1 MNRTAGSLSAI
12 QLVKEAYRG
21 WNANR
26 GAWLTALALP
36 AAIDVVANAAFWHHT
51 TSLVDQV
58 QQGTGQEAGLESLLG
73 GEMLLRVLALTA
85 VKIIAMTLFAVSW
98 HRLALL
104 GERPR
109 LIPEVRSEHIRFAL
123 VVFALG
129 LCLSSIMSIGFLFT
143 LLPPAGMATILALIL
158 ALLVYVKLS
167 MLLPAAAVGVP
178 CRIQD
183 AWQMTSGQVLTLFW
197 ASLLALLPI
206 IFGSL
211 LLTLLLPGAQ
221 PKLFGEGLL
230 ADLVL
235 LAVEALLNYFT
246 LAMMV
251 AIISLAY
258 KEIAGLPLASNKN
271 PPNKNRPHGA

>member
-1 MNRTAGSLSAI
+1 
-12 QLVKEAYRG
+12 
-21 WNANR
+21 
-26 GAWLTALALP
+26 
-36 AAIDVVANAAFWHHT
+36 VVVNAAFWRHT
-51 TSLVDQV
+51 ASLVDQV
-58 QQGTGQEAGLESLLG
+58 QQGTDREADLETLHLETFLG
-73 GEMLLRVLALTA
+73 DEMLLRFLALVA
-85 VKIIAMTLFAVSW
+85 VNIIAMTLFAVSW

-123 VVFALG
+123 VAFALVFG
-129 LCLSSIMSIGFLFT
+129 LSSILMVGFAFT
-143 LLPPAGMATILALIL
+143 LVQPAGMATILALIL
-158 ALLVYVKLS
+158 ALLVYIKLS

-183 AWQMTSGQVLTLFW
+183 AWRMTSGQVLPLFW

-211 LLTLLLPGAQ
+211 LLTFLLSGAL

-230 ADLVL
+230 ANLVL
-235 LAVEALLNYFT
+235 LAVKTLLNYFA
-246 LAMMV
+246 LAVMV

-258 KEIAGLPLASNKN
+258 KEITRLPLAGNKN
-271 PPNKNRPHGA
+271 PTHGT

>member
-1 MNRTAGSLSAI
+1 MNRTAGNLSAI

-21 WNANR
+21 WSANR
-26 GAWLTALALP
+26 GAWLIALALP
-36 AAIDVVANAAFWHHT
+36 AAIDVVVNAAFWRHT
-51 TSLVDQV
+51 ASLVDQV
-58 QQGTGQEAGLESLLG
+58 QQGTDREADLETLHLETFLG
-73 GEMLLRVLALTA
+73 DEMLLRFLALVA
-85 VKIIAMTLFAVSW
+85 VNIIAMTLFAVSW

-123 VVFALG
+123 VAFALVFG
-129 LCLSSIMSIGFLFT
+129 LSSILMVGFAFT
-143 LLPPAGMATILALIL
+143 LVQPAGMATILALIL
-158 ALLVYVKLS
+158 ALLVYIKLS

-183 AWQMTSGQVLTLFW
+183 AWRMTSGQVLPLFW

-206 IFGSL
+206 LMVL
-211 LLTLLLPGAQ
+211 LSGALPG
-221 PKLFGEGLL
+221 LFGEGLL
-230 ADLVL
+230 ADIVL
-235 LAVEALLNYFT
+235 LAVAVLLNYFT

-258 KEIAGLPLASNKN
+258 KEITRLPLAGNKN
-271 PPNKNRPHGA
+271 PTHGT